1 MFQNKYASET
11 WCVVLIIFMT
21 MQKVLVNAAH
31 ITHGG
36 YGSLIIILIFCIVML
51 SGIDL
56 RIVKWNESHCES
68 SSAVINS
75 C

>member
-11 WCVVLIIFMT
+11 RCVVLSIFMT
-21 MQKVLVNAAH
+21 MQKVLVNAAR
-31 ITHGG
+31 ITHGV
-36 YGSLIIILIFCIVML
+36 YGSLTIILIFYIVML
-51 SGIDL
+51 QGIDL
-56 RIVKWNESHCES
+56 LIVKRNEPHCER

>member
-21 MQKVLVNAAH
+21 MQKVLTNAAH

-36 YGSLIIILIFCIVML
+36 YGSLIITLLFYIVML
-51 SGIDL
+51 QGTDL
-56 RIVKWNESHCES
+56 LTVKWNEPRCES
-68 SSAVINS
+68 IPL
-75 C
+75 

>member
-21 MQKVLVNAAH
+21 MQKVLVNAIR

-36 YGSLIIILIFCIVML
+36 YG
-51 SGIDL
+51 
-56 RIVKWNESHCES
+56 
-68 SSAVINS
+68 
-75 C
+75 